1 MWSFQSDVTVGN
13 LVSIPSCI
21 ERDYTPFLIMVSPRV
36 QRVNGDTSTIISSAV
51 QLDMGK
57 SN

>member
-1 MWSFQSDVTVGN
+1 MVLQSDVTVGN
-13 LVSIPSCI
+13 LVSVLSCI
-21 ERDYTPFLIMVSPRV
+21 ERDYTPCLIMISPRV
-36 QRVNGDTSTIISSAV
+36 QRVNGDTSTIISSTV

>member
-1 MWSFQSDVTVGN
+1 VVLQSDVTVGN
-13 LVSIPSCI
+13 LVSVLSCI
-21 ERDYTPFLIMVSPRV
+21 ERDYTPCLIMISPRV
-36 QRVNGDTSTIISSAV
+36 QRVNGDTSTIISSTV